1 MAWLLCTWFAC
12 FLELF
17 RYADEQSILRGLHS
31 PNLLEKGQA
40 VTEKQDLQFLTPTS
54 FANGA
59 GSYGS

>member
-1 MAWLLCTWFAC
+1 MKTTP
-12 FLELF
+12 
-17 RYADEQSILRGLHS
+17 

-40 VTEKQDLQFLTPTS
+40 VAEKQDLQFLTPPAR